1 MIPKKR
7 FIYPIMLVVIAISM
21 VACVQDGKPVGT
33 TPTTPTP
40 TSSPVSIKSKFTN
53 FSSEEE
59 LREYISS
66 TEFYELYSMPFLR
79 VAFDAVVEKSTK
91 SLGEASSQIP
101 TSTPSPIPMPTS
113 TPGRVSTTNVQVV
126 GIDEP
131 DIVKT
136 DGNNIYISNFWYYP
150 LRFIPEVERGTKII
164 RAFPPEELEEVDDL
178 KESGNLLLYN
188 NTLIIFSHD
197 KITAYDVSEKPNKVW
212 KIDLNSNYVSARL
225 YNGKI
230 YLITKTWLDYYEPCP
245 IKPVA
250 INGNEVKIA
259 CTEIYHPPEPIY
271 SDITYNIMVI
281 NPENGEV
288 TDKISFVGSS
298 GYSIIYMS
306 QNAIYITYMKPYDRV
321 KFIYE
326 FLKEN
331 GDLVPKEV
339 IKEVERILSYDIS
352 NRAKS
357 VELDVILSRYK
368 MSLDRDERLKF
379 ENEYWNRLSD
389 YQKKHKRELEKTE
402 IVKVSL
408 DLRPLSTGEVPG
420 RLLNQFSLD
429 EYNGYLRVATTVS
442 DTNDLYIL
450 NGNLKIVGKILDYG
464 ESERIYAVRFIGDK
478 GYIVTF
484 RQTDP
489 LFVMDLS
496 NPTKPEI
503 KGELKI
509 PGYSS
514 YLHPIS
520 NDLLLGVGKE
530 GAYVKISLFDVS
542 NPENPV
548 EKDKYT
554 LKEYWSDILNTHHAF
569 LLDSKHEVFF
579 LPGGNGGYIFSYA
592 DGIELVKAVENP
604 AIRAIY
610 IDDYMYIIGEKI
622 VVIDENTWKTENE
635 LDLT

>member
-1 MIPKKR
+1 
-7 FIYPIMLVVIAISM
+7 MLVVIAISM

-622 VVIDENTWKTENE
+622 VVIDENTWKTVNE

>member
-1 MIPKKR
+1 
-7 FIYPIMLVVIAISM
+7 
-21 VACVQDGKPVGT
+21 
-33 TPTTPTP
+33 
-40 TSSPVSIKSKFTN
+40 
-53 FSSEEE
+53 
-59 LREYISS
+59 
-66 TEFYELYSMPFLR
+66 
-79 VAFDAVVEKSTK
+79 
-91 SLGEASSQIP
+91 
-101 TSTPSPIPMPTS
+101 
-113 TPGRVSTTNVQVV
+113 
-126 GIDEP
+126 
-131 DIVKT
+131 
-136 DGNNIYISNFWYYP
+136 
-150 LRFIPEVERGTKII
+150 
-164 RAFPPEELEEVDDL
+164 
-178 KESGNLLLYN
+178 
-188 NTLIIFSHD
+188 
-197 KITAYDVSEKPNKVW
+197 
-212 KIDLNSNYVSARL
+212 
-225 YNGKI
+225 
-230 YLITKTWLDYYEPCP
+230 
-245 IKPVA
+245 
-250 INGNEVKIA
+250 
-259 CTEIYHPPEPIY
+259 
-271 SDITYNIMVI
+271 
-281 NPENGEV
+281 
-288 TDKISFVGSS
+288 
-298 GYSIIYMS
+298 
-306 QNAIYITYMKPYDRV
+306 
-321 KFIYE
+321 
-326 FLKEN
+326 
-331 GDLVPKEV
+331 
-339 IKEVERILSYDIS
+339 
-352 NRAKS
+352 
-357 VELDVILSRYK
+357 

>member
-1 MIPKKR
+1 
-7 FIYPIMLVVIAISM
+7 MLVVIAISM

>member
-298 GYSIIYMS
+298 EYSIIYMS